1 MNKEL
6 VIKSKIENV
15 SLVENFI
22 DEVAVEQSI
31 VSDLYGNILIST
43 IEAVTNAIVHG
54 NDNDPEKEVRI
65 SVERVAHQLSVTIS
79 DEGPG
84 FNVDV
89 IPDPTKPDHIEQPDG
104 RGIFLMKNLTDDLK
118 FENNGAVVT
127 LIFNI

>member
-6 VIKSKIENV
+6 VIKSKIENM

-22 DEVAVEQSI
+22 DEVAVELSI
-31 VSDLYGNILIST
+31 VSDLYGNVLIST
-43 IEAVTNAIVHG
+43 IEAVTNAIIHG
-54 NDNDPEKEVRI
+54 NDNNPDKIVKINVEKADNTLNVT
-65 SVERVAHQLSVTIS
+65 VA

-84 FNVDV
+84 FNVDIV
-89 IPDPTKPDHIEQPDG
+89 PDPTKPDYIEQPNG

-118 FENNGAVVT
+118 FDKNGAVVT

>member
-6 VIKSKIENV
+6 VIKSKIENM

-22 DEVAVEQSI
+22 DEVAVELSI
-31 VSDLYGNILIST
+31 VSDLYGNVLIST
-43 IEAVTNAIVHG
+43 IEAVTNAIIHG
-54 NDNDPEKEVRI
+54 NDNDPDKSVKINVEKIDKTLNVT
-65 SVERVAHQLSVTIS
+65 VA

-84 FNVDV
+84 FNVDIV
-89 IPDPTKPDHIEQPDG
+89 PDPTKPDYIEQPNG

-118 FENNGAVVT
+118 FDKNGAVVT

>member
-65 SVERVAHQLSVTIS
+65 SVERVAHKLSVTIS

>member
-6 VIKSKIENV
+6 VIKSKLENM

-22 DEVAVEQSI
+22 DEVAVELSI
-31 VSDLYGNILIST
+31 VSDLYGNLLIST
-43 IEAVTNAIVHG
+43 IEAVTNAIIHG
-54 NDNDPEKEVRI
+54 NDNDPEKVVKI
-65 SVERVAHQLSVTIS
+65 SIEKFDKFLNVTVA

-84 FNVDV
+84 FNVDIV
-89 IPDPTKPDHIEQPDG
+89 PDPTKPDYIEQPNG

-118 FENNGAVVT
+118 FDRNGAVVT